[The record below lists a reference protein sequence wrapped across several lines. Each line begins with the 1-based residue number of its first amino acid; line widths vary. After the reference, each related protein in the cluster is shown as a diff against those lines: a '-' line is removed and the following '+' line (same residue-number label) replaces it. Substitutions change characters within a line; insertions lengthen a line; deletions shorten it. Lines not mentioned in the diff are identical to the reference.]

1 MQARHDAAPLLAQG
15 DMTPSPLPR
24 RRPGLRKLRLVA
36 LAGGSILVLA
46 CALAVFLLRVRLHD
60 GLDWN
65 AALEMTLLAAGLA
78 GTLALARHA
87 IGLRSLFIRQRRLT
101 DDLRRR
107 EAEYRALALYDELT
121 GLPNRTLLAD
131 RVRQAIAEGARTGN
145 QFGLMVVGLD
155 HLEEVNDSLGQ
166 GARDALLCESAMRLQ
181 CRMGTCDTVAR
192 LGADEFAVLLPGA
205 RGPDELGL
213 VARKFIDALAA
224 PYLLDGHAVVVAARI
239 GIVLYPDDSVAIDEL
254 FRFAGA
260 ALSHARR
267 GGQNTFQF
275 YVTELTARSSA
286 RLELA
291 AALHQAVRGGGL
303 ELYFQPQVDLRDGSV
318 AGVEAL
324 LRWQRPGHGFVA
336 PDKFIP
342 IAEESGL
349 IVEIGE
355 WVLDAACRAAVAW
368 NGASERPIAV
378 SVNVSTRQ
386 FIRHDFAA
394 TVERALAATGC
405 RPAWLKLELT
415 ESLLLENNEDVTRIL
430 DRLYTL
436 GVAMSI
442 DDFGTGY
449 SALGYLNRFPVSQI
463 KIDRSFVSD
472 IPHDSRKS
480 ELVKAILSI
489 AAALRLQV
497 VAEGV
502 ETTDQVDYLL
512 AHGCWFVQG
521 YLFGVPMPGAA
532 LDAMLNAGGTL
543 TVDSAAPAIMSSAPS
558 APTMPATAGAHRDA
572 KGRP

>member
-1 MQARHDAAPLLAQG
+1 MSGANATAG
-15 DMTPSPLPR
+15 DMMPPPLPR
-24 RRPGLRKLRLVA
+24 RRSVLRKMRLAV
-36 LAGGSILVLA
+36 LSGGSVMVLV
-46 CALAVFLLRVRLHD
+46 CALAVFLLRVRRHD

-65 AALEMTLLAAGLA
+65 AALEMVLLAAGLT
-78 GTLALARHA
+78 GTLALACHA
-87 IGLRSLFIRQRRLT
+87 IGLRSLFIRQRRLA

-107 EAEYRALALYDELT
+107 EAEYRTLALYDELT

-131 RVRQAIAEGARTGN
+131 RVRRAIADGARTGN
-145 QFGLMVVGLD
+145 QFGIMIVGLE
-155 HLEEVNDSLGQ
+155 HLQEVNDSLGH
-166 GARDALLCESAMRLQ
+166 GARDALLCEAAMRMQ
-181 CRMGTCDTVAR
+181 CRMRACDTVAR

-213 VARKFIDALAA
+213 IARKLIDALVA
-224 PYLLDGHAVVVAARI
+224 PYMLDGHAVVVAARI
-239 GIVLYPDDSVAIDEL
+239 GIALYPDDGVAYDDL
-254 FRFAGA
+254 FRFAGS
-260 ALSHARR
+260 ALCHAKRAGR
-267 GGQNTFQF
+267 NTFQF
-275 YVTELTARSSA
+275 YMAELTARSSE
-286 RLELA
+286 RLEMA
-291 AALHQAVRGGGL
+291 AALHQAVRRGEL

-349 IVEIGE
+349 IVEIGA

-368 NGASERPIAV
+368 NGTSARPIAV

-386 FIRHDFAA
+386 FIGHDFAA
-394 TVERALAATGC
+394 TVERVLAATGC

-415 ESLLLENNEDVTRIL
+415 ESLLLEDDEEVE
-430 DRLYTL
+430 RLL
-436 GVAMSI
+436 GRLHALGIAMSI

-472 IPHDSRKS
+472 IPRDGHKS

-502 ETTDQVDYLL
+502 ETADQVDYLL

-521 YLFGVPMPGAA
+521 YLFGMPMPGAA
-532 LDAMLNAGGTL
+532 LDAMLNTGSPMAAGW
-543 TVDSAAPAIMSSAPS
+543 SAPDMMES
-558 APTMPATAGAHRDA
+558 PQSDPTMLIET
-572 KGRP
+572 